1 MSSAGRSYGYSIPPT
16 GYRLPEDVSLG
27 EVRLQVADL
36 ERSLSY
42 YQTVIGLRVINHEE
56 TRAALGAFGS
66 DKVIIELNEKKG
78 VAPIPRRGRLGL
90 YHFAIL
96 LPDRGALGRFLRH
109 LAEVGE
115 YAGMSDHLVSEAL
128 YLTDPDGL
136 GIEVYADRP
145 RSSWNLSGTNLS
157 MGSVH
162 LDTEDLIRAAGAE
175 PWTGAPAGTKI
186 GHVHL
191 YVSDL
196 ETAEKFYHE
205 AVGFDKIRLEFP
217 GALFMSAGGYHHHLG
232 TNTWSAT
239 SPQATDSDA
248 RLLEWTVEIS
258 SADALDKLRESL
270 TKSGFAAASDA
281 NSVTTVDPWTT
292 RVRFRAP

>member
-1 MSSAGRSYGYSIPPT
+1 
-16 GYRLPEDVSLG
+16 
-27 EVRLQVADL
+27 
-36 ERSLSY
+36 
-42 YQTVIGLRVINHEE
+42 
-56 TRAALGAFGS
+56 
-66 DKVIIELNEKKG
+66 
-78 VAPIPRRGRLGL
+78 
-90 YHFAIL
+90 
-96 LPDRGALGRFLRH
+96 
-109 LAEVGE
+109 
-115 YAGMSDHLVSEAL
+115 
-128 YLTDPDGL
+128 
-136 GIEVYADRP
+136 
-145 RSSWNLSGTNLS
+145 

-232 TNTWSAT
+232 TNTWAAT

-270 TKSGFAAASDA
+270 TKSGFAAATDA

-292 RVRFRAP
+292 RVRFRAS